1 MEQMILSEP
10 LPDLQSLKA
19 RQKAIWETGD
29 FGQIARYNEPA
40 AEEFMAR
47 LPLQRGMRV
56 LDVACGTGSLAL
68 IAARQGCVV
77 TGLDIASNL
86 VAQARARAA
95 QERLPIEFHE
105 GDAEALPYG
114 PASFD
119 AVLSM
124 YGVMF
129 APRAEVAAAELLRVT
144 KPGGFIGLANWTP
157 EGFIGKMFT
166 IFSAF
171 SRPVSGM
178 ASPLLWGTE
187 EAVQS
192 RLGRGAREFRFSRRK
207 ARLRYPF
214 DPAGTVEFFRQYY
227 GPTRCAFASLDKL
240 KQLALRLQLEQLQSE
255 HNISALPDTTETLA
269 EYLQVIAYRNPPM
282 RRILV

>member
-10 LPDLQSLKA
+10 ALELQSLKA
-19 RQKAIWETGD
+19 RQKATWEAGD
-29 FGQIARYNEPA
+29 FGEVARYNEPA

-47 LPLQRGMRV
+47 LRLQRGMRV
-56 LDVACGTGSLAL
+56 LDVACGSGNLAL

-77 TGLDIASNL
+77 TGIDIASNL
-86 VAQARARAA
+86 IGQARARAA
-95 QERLPIEFHE
+95 RERLPIEFHE

-157 EGFIGKMFT
+157 EGFIGKMFD
-166 IFSAF
+166 IFKAF
-171 SRPVSGM
+171 IPPSPGI

-187 EAVQS
+187 AAVQS
-192 RLGRGAREFRFSRRK
+192 RLRAGVREFRFSRRN

-214 DPAGTVEFFRQYY
+214 DAAGTVEFFRQYY
-227 GPTRCAFASLDKL
+227 GPTHRAFASLDEK
-240 KQLALRLQLEQLQSE
+240 KQFALRSRLEQLQLE
-255 HNISALPDTTETLA
+255 HNLSDLPDTTETLA
-269 EYLQVIAYRNPPM
+269 EYLQVIAFRSPTM
-282 RRILV
+282 RRILI